1 MELRVRVPAVDPDEV
16 ENLAQRIEKE
26 TRGRLRGLYSTLR
39 LVLFGE
45 PTTRKD
51 ENGEPVVEE
60 NILFE
65 GSFDRRG
72 ATPRPSKQRRPR
84 TRSRETSKARTGR

>member
-1 MELRVRVPAVDPDEV
+1 MRVPAVDPDEV
-16 ENLAQRIEKE
+16 ENLARRIERE

-39 LVLFGE
+39 LVLLGE

-72 ATPRPSKQRRPR
+72 ATPKPSKRRSSE
-84 TRSRETSKARTGR
+84 TRSRER